1 VKIESKGKSAFS
13 AEKTLTEFE
22 FHFWRAFYAFL
33 RWQENCEKAIN
44 ENALTGHELALLH
57 LVHMADTP
65 KSISD
70 ISQLLNRDDQF
81 NLMYSLRKL
90 VKRGLIS
97 KIKQSGRTGHFYQ
110 VTEAGIKKISDYSA
124 SKKNSLLPLFAGES
138 DLNLEELTKKFIK
151 IKSVYDEAAHGA
163 GAHSLGKIFN
173 DTHSEEVDII
183 FKKEEEPVL

>member
-1 VKIESKGKSAFS
+1 MKIESKGKSGFS

-33 RWQENCEKAIN
+33 RWQENCEKTAN
-44 ENALTGHELALLH
+44 DNALTGHELVLLH
-57 LVHMADTP
+57 LICMTEAP

-70 ISQLLNRDDQF
+70 IGQLLNRDDQF

-90 VKRGLIS
+90 VKRGLIN

-110 VTEAGIKKISDYSA
+110 VTEAGIKKINDYST
-124 SKKNSLLPLFAGES
+124 SKKNLLLPLLAGES

-151 IKSVYDEAAHGA
+151 IKAVYDEAAHGA
-163 GAHSLGKIFN
+163 GTHSLENIFN
-173 DTHSEEVDII
+173 DAHGEETDII
-183 FKKEEEPVL
+183 FKKEEESVV